1 MRLVKTF
8 TWGKYFGIFEYFDKL
23 SCWCFEKVH
32 TWKIF
37 QRREWPG
44 WAVLREATEQL
55 EPAFQLWR
63 WSLSVCFSLCLC
75 LFLST
80 MKVIFVFMFVS
91 VFFFVLVFV
100 FVFVPFNYEG
110 DFCHCICF
118 LTMHSTGQLS
128 FTIFAMFEKFVLQAV
143 FLQRG
148 LNTATLEGM

>member
-1 MRLVKTF
+1 MAGVGGVER
-8 TWGKYFGIFEYFDKL
+8 G
-23 SCWCFEKVH
+23 H
-32 TWKIF
+32 
-37 QRREWPG
+37 R
-44 WAVLREATEQL
+44 ATG
-55 EPAFQLWR
+55 A
-63 WSLSVCFSLCLC
+63 C
-75 LFLST
+75 LST
-80 MKVIFVFMFVS
+80 MKVIFAFMFVS
-91 VFFFVLVFV
+91 VFFFVLVFVFV

>member
-1 MRLVKTF
+1 MAGVGSVER
-8 TWGKYFGIFEYFDKL
+8 G
-23 SCWCFEKVH
+23 H
-32 TWKIF
+32 
-37 QRREWPG
+37 R
-44 WAVLREATEQL
+44 ATG
-55 EPAFQLWR
+55 A
-63 WSLSVCFSLCLC
+63 C
-75 LFLST
+75 LST
-80 MKVIFVFMFVS
+80 MKVIIVCVFVS
-91 VFFFVLVFV
+91 VFFFVLVFVFVFV